1 VTVLAARAGLGL
13 RGARGSGGGT
23 AAFIAGVTLLV
34 GALALCI
41 NRVHN
46 GDVYL
51 ELSAGRFISQHGLV
65 GHDPFPTIAAGR
77 EWLNQQW
84 LAELVFYNL
93 ARVVG
98 MTGLTLLY
106 ALLLGLP
113 LSWLLWRCRRKG
125 VVMLAAGAVLY
136 FPTVLAIVHPRAAVF
151 TLAAFSCLVVLL
163 LRGWPATLAIPG
175 LFALW
180 ANLHGGFV
188 SGLVLIGLVGA
199 GMLVEHRRRARSA
212 GRRRPVA
219 LLGLV
224 GAAALGAT
232 FATPLGPDVWEY
244 VWSFRNPAISL
255 ATQEWA
261 PAFHSPLILVY
272 VLVAGAF
279 AGWVWARMPRP
290 RPLTPIL
297 VAGAFVALTL
307 YSQRNVLLLG
317 PVMLYVIASC
327 APDRAAAPVRRGPAL
342 AVGLAAAAAAAVWGF
357 ALGPARTAPY
367 LKPRLVDAV
376 LLHPPKTGRIASIAG
391 VGSYLLWRSER
402 TPVVINGWL
411 EHYTSRE
418 LRGAYTMLLPGRAG
432 LGYMRAWNV
441 GGVITRR
448 PATVRWLRAHGFRL
462 VAATSEGTY
471 LARAAGYATEV
482 SRPASSRRRRS

>member
-1 VTVLAARAGLGL
+1 MTVLAARTGLPLRVPGSQGPG
-13 RGARGSGGGT
+13 RGA
-23 AAFIAGVTLLV
+23 APFIAGVTLLV
-34 GALALCI
+34 GALALCV

-84 LAELVFYNL
+84 LAELTFYNL
-93 ARVVG
+93 ARLVG

-113 LSWLLWRCRRKG
+113 LSWLLWRCRDKG
-125 VVMLAAGAVLY
+125 VAMLAAGAVLY

-163 LRGWPATLAIPG
+163 LRGWPATLAIPA

-188 SGLVLIGLVGA
+188 SGLLLIGLVVLGT
-199 GMLVEHRRRARSA
+199 LIEHRRARPSA
-212 GRRRPVA
+212 PAAPGRRPGVA
-219 LLGLV
+219 LALV
-224 GAAALGAT
+224 GAGALAAT
-232 FATPLGPDVWEY
+232 FATPLGPRVWEY

-261 PAFHSPLILVY
+261 PAFQAPPILAY

-279 AGWVWARMPRP
+279 AGWLWAATPRP
-290 RPLTPIL
+290 RPVAPLL
-297 VAGAFVALTL
+297 VAGGFLALTL

-317 PVMLYVIASC
+317 PVMLYVIARC
-327 APDRAAAPVRRGPAL
+327 APARPAVRIRRGPVL
-342 AVGLAAAAAAAVWGF
+342 AVGLAAVAAAAVWAF

-367 LKPRLVDAV
+367 LKPRLVEAI
-376 LLHPPKTGRIASIAG
+376 LRHPPRTGRIASIAG
-391 VGSYLLWRSER
+391 VGSYLLWRSAR
-402 TPVVINGWL
+402 TPVVIDGWL
-411 EHYTSRE
+411 EHYTPRE
-418 LRGAYTMLLPGRAG
+418 LRGAYTLLLPGRAS
-432 LGYMRAWNV
+432 LDYIRAWNV

-448 PATVRWLRAHGFRL
+448 PATIRWLSAHGFR
-462 VAATSEGTY
+462 VMARTAEGTY
-471 LARAAGYATEV
+471 LARA
-482 SRPASSRRRRS
+482 S

>member
-1 VTVLAARAGLGL
+1 
-13 RGARGSGGGT
+13 
-23 AAFIAGVTLLV
+23 
-34 GALALCI
+34 
-41 NRVHN
+41 
-46 GDVYL
+46 
-51 ELSAGRFISQHGLV
+51 
-65 GHDPFPTIAAGR
+65 
-77 EWLNQQW
+77 
-84 LAELVFYNL
+84 
-93 ARVVG
+93 VV
-98 MTGLTLLY
+98 
-106 ALLLGLP
+106 
-113 LSWLLWRCRRKG
+113 
-125 VVMLAAGAVLY
+125 
-136 FPTVLAIVHPRAAVF
+136 
-151 TLAAFSCLVVLL
+151 
-163 LRGWPATLAIPG
+163 
-175 LFALW
+175 
-180 ANLHGGFV
+180 
-188 SGLVLIGLVGA
+188 
-199 GMLVEHRRRARSA
+199 
-212 GRRRPVA
+212 

-307 YSQRNVLLLG
+307 YSQRNALLLG

-471 LARAAGYATEV
+471 LARAAG
-482 SRPASSRRRRS
+482 